1 MSEVTIDTKQ
11 RQGDRNMLTV
21 GMKDARGELAEL
33 LNKVAYA
40 HERVAITRH
49 RKNVAYLVSEEDMK
63 LIRFIEDKIDKAAAL
78 EAMKEG
84 GENVAFDD
92 LMKEAG
98 L

>member
-1 MSEVTIDTKQ
+1 
-11 RQGDRNMLTV
+11 MLSV
-21 GMKDARGELAEL
+21 AMKDARGELAEL

-63 LIRFIEDKIDKAAAL
+63 LICFIEDKIDRAAAI
-78 EAMKEG
+78 EAINEG
-84 GENVAFDD
+84 GDNIAFDD
-92 LMKEAG
+92 LMKDAG

>member
-1 MSEVTIDTKQ
+1 MK
-11 RQGDRNMLTV
+11 MLSV
-21 GMKDARGELAEL
+21 AMKDARGELAEL

-63 LIRFIEDKIDKAAAL
+63 LIRFIEDKIDRAAAI
-78 EAMKEG
+78 EAINEG
-84 GENVAFDD
+84 GDNIAFDD
-92 LMKEAG
+92 LMKDAG

>member
-1 MSEVTIDTKQ
+1 M
-11 RQGDRNMLTV
+11 
-21 GMKDARGELAEL
+21 AES

-49 RKNVAYLVSEEDMK
+49 KKNVAYLVGEEDMR
-63 LIRFIEDKIDKAAAL
+63 LLRFIEDKIDRAAAL

-84 GENVAFDD
+84 GDNLTFED
-92 LMKEAG
+92 LMKDAG

>member
-1 MSEVTIDTKQ
+1 MKGEKI
-11 RQGDRNMLTV
+11 MLSV
-21 GMKDARGELAEL
+21 AMKDARGDLAEL

-63 LIRFIEDKIDKAAAL
+63 LIRFIEDKIDRVAAI
-78 EAMKEG
+78 EAMNEDG
-84 GENVAFDD
+84 DNIAFDD
-92 LMKEAG
+92 LMKDVG

>member
-1 MSEVTIDTKQ
+1 
-11 RQGDRNMLTV
+11 MLSV
-21 GMKDARGELAEL
+21 AMKDARGELAEL

-63 LIRFIEDKIDKAAAL
+63 LIRFIEDKIDRAAAI
-78 EAMKEG
+78 EAINEG
-84 GENVAFDD
+84 GDNIAFDD
-92 LMKEAG
+92 LMKDAG

>member
-1 MSEVTIDTKQ
+1 
-11 RQGDRNMLTV
+11 MLSV

-49 RKNVAYLVSEEDMK
+49 RKNVAYLVCEEDMK

-84 GENVAFDD
+84 GDNVAFED
-92 LMKEAG
+92 LMKDAG

>member
-1 MSEVTIDTKQ
+1 
-11 RQGDRNMLTV
+11 MLSI
-21 GMKDARGELAEL
+21 GMKDARGQLAEL

-49 RKNVAYLVSEEDMK
+49 RKNIAYLVSEEDIK
-63 LIRFIEDKIDKAAAL
+63 LIRFIEDKIDKAAAF

-84 GENVAFDD
+84 GDNVAFED
-92 LMKEAG
+92 LMRDVG

>member
-1 MSEVTIDTKQ
+1 
-11 RQGDRNMLTV
+11 MLSV
-21 GMKDARGELAEL
+21 AMKDARAELAEL

-63 LIRFIEDKIDKAAAL
+63 LIRFIEDKIDRVAAI
-78 EAMKEG
+78 EAMNEG
-84 GENVAFDD
+84 GDNIAFDD
-92 LMKEAG
+92 LMKDVG

>member
-1 MSEVTIDTKQ
+1 
-11 RQGDRNMLTV
+11 MLSI
-21 GMKDARGELAEL
+21 GMKDARGQLAEL

-49 RKNVAYLVSEEDMK
+49 RKNIAYLVSEEDIK
-63 LIRFIEDKIDKAAAL
+63 LIRFIEDKIDKAAAF

-84 GENVAFDD
+84 DDNVAFED
-92 LMKEAG
+92 LMRDVG

>member
-1 MSEVTIDTKQ
+1 MKHLS
-11 RQGDRNMLTV
+11 RLRNGDENMLSV
-21 GMKDARGELAEL
+21 AMKDARGELAEL

-63 LIRFIEDKIDKAAAL
+63 LIRFIEDKIDRAAAL
-78 EAMKEG
+78 DAINEG
-84 GENVAFDD
+84 GENIALDD
-92 LMKEAG
+92 LLKDAG

>member
-1 MSEVTIDTKQ
+1 
-11 RQGDRNMLTV
+11 MLTV
-21 GMKDARGELAEL
+21 AMKDARGELAEL

-63 LIRFIEDKIDKAAAL
+63 LIRFIEDKIDRAAAI
-78 EAMKEG
+78 EAMNEG
-84 GENVAFDD
+84 GGNVTFDD
-92 LMKEAG
+92 LMKDSG

>member
-1 MSEVTIDTKQ
+1 MK
-11 RQGDRNMLTV
+11 MLSV
-21 GMKDARGELAEL
+21 AMKDARSELAEL

-63 LIRFIEDKIDKAAAL
+63 LIRFIEDKIDRAAAI
-78 EAMKEG
+78 EAMNEG
-84 GENVAFDD
+84 GDNIAFDD
-92 LMKEAG
+92 LMKDAG

>member
-1 MSEVTIDTKQ
+1 
-11 RQGDRNMLTV
+11 MLSV
-21 GMKDARGELAEL
+21 AMKDARGELAEL

-63 LIRFIEDKIDKAAAL
+63 LIRFIEDKIDRAAAL
-78 EAMKEG
+78 DAINEG
-84 GENVAFDD
+84 GENIALDD
-92 LMKEAG
+92 LLKDAG